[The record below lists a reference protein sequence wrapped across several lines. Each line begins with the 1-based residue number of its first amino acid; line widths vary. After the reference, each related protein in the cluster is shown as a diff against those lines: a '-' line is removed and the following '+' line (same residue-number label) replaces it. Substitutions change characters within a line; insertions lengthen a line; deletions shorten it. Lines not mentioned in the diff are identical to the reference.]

1 MVKMTLTIEDKIKLI
16 QEKILEAERVI
27 RYTRNPSEED
37 IDAQILVGIREQIID
52 QVKYQEKVIEIL
64 NGMIVDLNN
73 GIDQI
78 G

>member
-1 MVKMTLTIEDKIKLI
+1 MEKMTLTVEDKIKII
-16 QEKILEAERVI
+16 QEKILEADRVI

-37 IDAQILVGIREQIID
+37 IDAQILLGIREQIID

-64 NGMIVDLNN
+64 NGIITDLQN